1 MLSYL
6 KYHFNPISILQKLQ
20 RSLKHISILQIKE
33 KQDNYE
39 KCPKKKGEPRPPSRK
54 SQLHEKK
61 KNMDTPN
68 FPKTTTPINLYSEK
82 CHING
87 SSYLFN

>member
-39 KCPKKKGEPRPPSRK
+39 KKKGEARPPSRK

-61 KNMDTPN
+61 KIWTP
-68 FPKTTTPINLYSEK
+68 PISLK
-82 CHING
+82 
-87 SSYLFN
+87 LQLR